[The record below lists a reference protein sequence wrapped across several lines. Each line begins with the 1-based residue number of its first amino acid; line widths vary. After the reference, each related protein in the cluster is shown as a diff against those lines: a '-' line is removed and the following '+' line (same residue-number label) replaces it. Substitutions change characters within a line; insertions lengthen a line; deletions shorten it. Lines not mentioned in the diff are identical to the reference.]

1 MYGLQHGTGQP
12 NVYKEELREVTIP
25 LPEIDT
31 QQKIVDKIVNYQNE
45 RKKAEE
51 LTEGYKQKIETII
64 KDIF

>member
-1 MYGLQHGTGQP
+1 M
-12 NVYKEELREVTIP
+12 TIP

>member
-12 NVYKEELREVTIP
+12 HVYKEELREVTIP